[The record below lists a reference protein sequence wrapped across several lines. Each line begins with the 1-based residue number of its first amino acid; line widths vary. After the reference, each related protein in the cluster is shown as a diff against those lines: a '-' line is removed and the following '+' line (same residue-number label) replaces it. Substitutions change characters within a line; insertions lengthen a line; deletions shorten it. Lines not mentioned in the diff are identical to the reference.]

1 MRAESLAFRTS
12 FFSFSVSPRIP
23 LFGRLLRTSETGR
36 RGSGSLMCRSEAS
49 CVRTGGLRGDL
60 SPLALRS
67 AVPGAGYRD
76 PRRDSAVPGEIRII
90 SQIVSCGPRPVL
102 RSRNKNEEN
111 RCRATLESWHC
122 THRPNRSTLLP
133 NTEYQNHLLRQ
144 V

>member
-12 FFSFSVSPRIP
+12 FFSFSVSPRIQ

-36 RGSGSLMCRSEAS
+36 RGSGSLMCRSDLRAD
-49 CVRTGGLRGDL
+49 RGLRGDL

-90 SQIVSCGPRPVL
+90 SQIVSCRVLEVGSWRGVQGNPGALPRDL
-102 RSRNKNEEN
+102 G
-111 RCRATLESWHC
+111 
-122 THRPNRSTLLP
+122 
-133 NTEYQNHLLRQ
+133 QNNIMH
-144 V
+144 